1 MRRARP
7 GWPGRPRRIARE
19 THPLALSM
27 TADGQGAV
35 RAKAALAG
43 AEIIASPQVRLP
55 LVLEN

>member
-1 MRRARP
+1 
-7 GWPGRPRRIARE
+7 
-19 THPLALSM
+19 M

-43 AEIIASPQVRLP
+43 AEIIASPRVRLP